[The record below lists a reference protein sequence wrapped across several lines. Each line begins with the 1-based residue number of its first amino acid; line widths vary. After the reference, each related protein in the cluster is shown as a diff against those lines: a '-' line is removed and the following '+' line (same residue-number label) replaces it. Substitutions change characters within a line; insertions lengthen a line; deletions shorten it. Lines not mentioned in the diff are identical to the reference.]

1 MRMLPKWRIFAEP
14 EFAPPEK
21 AHPGDMLLAEFFDK
35 HFYPHAEATRR
46 RPRIVKYVFDR
57 HMRSG
62 LGQIKL
68 ADLSSFV
75 LDEWIR
81 AQINQRYK
89 PGTINKHIF
98 LVNRMLNVAQNW
110 GLIDKNIFQNCLIKR
125 LPLGDYKQ
133 HFLTATELRSLLT
146 ACARE
151 PHPQFRAVRQAV
163 DLDRRA
169 QQRGAAVAMVTLRP

>member
-1 MRMLPKWRIFAEP
+1 MTDKYGHLKVLPMRLLPKWRIFPESEP
-14 EFAPPEK
+14 AQPEK
-21 AHPGDMLLAEFFDK
+21 VLPGDILLADFFDK

-57 HMRSG
+57 HMRDG

-81 AQINQRYK
+81 GQINQRYK

-133 HFLTATELRSLLT
+133 HFLTSVELRTLLN
-146 ACARE
+146 ACVQE
-151 PHPQFRAVRQAV
+151 PHPYL
-163 DLDRRA
+163 DLFA
-169 QQRGAAVAMVTLRP
+169 C